1 MCLDY
6 IMYADMTST
15 DITVMTSM
23 SPYTIDTSIF
33 RIQSNLSKLLSFLI
47 LWQSEDSRKFNKE
60 YTPPVDI

>member
-33 RIQSNLSKLLSFLI
+33 PIQSNLSKLLSFLI